1 MRQADDDRAVAAVAA
16 AVVHADAYRAADAA
30 AAALVDALG
39 VRWAV
44 IYQTDYVMRQLHPI
58 GGTPVRTDHRSVNI
72 DSSAAGQV
80 FRSQQPTTT
89 TATADQ
95 EVLTLPLT
103 SRGHR
108 IGVVQLGCRS
118 GEASVV
124 RGRAVGC
131 VELLAPLLWE
141 ATRGDDVMER
151 RRRATRLSLPA
162 EMQWQLLQGRGLEAP
177 DEFSV
182 YAQLEPAELVSSDLF
197 DWSYD
202 GRKITVMLL
211 DALGEGITAAQNSE
225 LALTALRNARRAS
238 LPAVEAVSL
247 ADQALWDQFRGGAEV
262 AAMVIEHDLHTGTT
276 TIINAGAPPPLIWRD
291 HIQPVHVLSDAPL
304 GVADQT
310 PYRSQ
315 TIDFRPGDLMMLVTD
330 GVLGAQNAAGEAFGV
345 QGLIRELESGVPD
358 MEIPRQIVHRVRDHV
373 DTLLP
378 DDATC
383 IALRLH

>member
-16 AVVHADAYRAADAA
+16 AVVHAVAHRAADAA
-30 AAALVDALG
+30 AAALVEVLG
-39 VRWAV
+39 VTWVV
-44 IYQTDYVMRQLHPI
+44 IYHTDYVMRQLHPV
-58 GGTPVRTDHRSVNI
+58 GGEPVTTERRSLDV
-72 DSSAAGQV
+72 DSSAAGAV

-89 TATADQ
+89 ATGDH

-108 IGVVQLGCRS
+108 IGVVQFGCRPGS
-118 GEASVV
+118 ASVV
-124 RGRAVGC
+124 RGRAVTC
-131 VELLAPLLWE
+131 LELLAPLHWE
-141 ATRGDDVMER
+141 ATRGDDVMEQ

-162 EMQWQLLQGRGLEAP
+162 EMQWQLLQARGLVVR
-177 DEFSV
+177 DEFSI

-202 GRKITVMLL
+202 GRKVTVILL
-211 DALGEGITAAQNSE
+211 DALGDGVTAAQSSE

-238 LPAVEAVSL
+238 LPVVEVVSL

-262 AAMVIEHDLHTGTT
+262 AATVIQHDLHAGTT
-276 TIINAGAPPPLIWRD
+276 TIIMAGTPPPLIWRD
-291 HIQPVHVLSDAPL
+291 QLQPVQLLVDPPL

-315 TIDFRPGDLMMLVTD
+315 SIDLRPGDLMLLVTD
-330 GVLGAQNAAGEAFGV
+330 GVLGAQNAVGEPFGLQRLTRV
-345 QGLIRELESGVPD
+345 LKSEVPD

-373 DTLLP
+373 DTMLP

>member
-1 MRQADDDRAVAAVAA
+1 MTQADDDRAVAAVAR

-39 VRWAV
+39 VSWTV

-58 GGTPVRTDHRSVNI
+58 GGNPVRTDRASFDV
-72 DSSAAGQV
+72 DSSTAGQV

-89 TATADQ
+89 ATEDH
-95 EVLTLPLT
+95 ELLTLPLT

-108 IGVVQLGCRS
+108 IGVVQFGCQAGS
-118 GEASVV
+118 ESVV
-124 RGRAVGC
+124 SRRAAAC

-141 ATRGDDVMER
+141 ATRGDDLMER

-162 EMQWQLLQGRGLEAP
+162 EMQWQLLQARGLLVR
-177 DEFSV
+177 DKFSI
-182 YAQLEPAELVSSDLF
+182 YAQLEPAELISSDLF

-202 GRKITVMLL
+202 GRKFTVILL
-211 DALGEGITAAQNSE
+211 DALGDGITAAQNSE

-238 LPAVEAVSL
+238 LPLVEAVSL

-262 AAMVIEHDLHTGTT
+262 AATVMEHDLHTGTT
-276 TIINAGAPPPLIWRD
+276 TIINAGMPPPILWRERMYPTD
-291 HIQPVHVLSDAPL
+291 VLSDAPL

-310 PYRSQ
+310 PYRAQSMQ
-315 TIDFRPGDLMMLVTD
+315 LRPGDLMLLVTD
-330 GVLGAQNAAGEAFGV
+330 GVLRAPNAAGAAFGV
-345 QGLIRELESGVPD
+345 QGLIAALRSDVPD
-358 MEIPRQIVHRVRDHV
+358 MEIPRQVVHLVREHV
-373 DTLLP
+373 DALLP